1 MCYKI
6 IKQLIKANDVTKCN
20 KYLQSTS
27 SNNICSSEI
36 SVILI
41 FYKY

>member
-1 MCYKI
+1 MCYII
-6 IKQLIKANDVTKCN
+6 IKQLIKADDVTKCN
-20 KYLQSTS
+20 KYLPTQ